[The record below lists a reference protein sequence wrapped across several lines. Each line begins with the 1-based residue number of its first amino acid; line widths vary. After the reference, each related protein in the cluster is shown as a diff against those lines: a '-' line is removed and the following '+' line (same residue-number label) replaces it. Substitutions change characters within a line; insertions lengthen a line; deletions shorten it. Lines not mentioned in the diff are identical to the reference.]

1 MKKEEK
7 YNQSILQMVYEL
19 VASCGHNWQKSKYLS
34 IKCGNKNLDAYNQAI
49 KKVDDILERGV
60 ENITEAELYWILSYI
75 NGKVIYNGQHIDSH
89 LFVKRL
95 YFKLQKSNKDSFNN
109 NRLVKML
116 NKMFNESKFLRMY
129 VIEQGE

>member
-7 YNQSILQMVYEL
+7 YNQSILQMVSEL
-19 VASCGHNWQKSKYLS
+19 VASCGYNWQKSKYLS
-34 IKCGNKNLDAYNQAI
+34 MSCGGKNLDSYNQAI
-49 KKVDDILERGV
+49 KKVDDILNRGV
-60 ENITEAELYWILSYI
+60 ENITEDELYWVLSYI
-75 NGKVIYNGQHIDSH
+75 NGKVIYNGQRIDSH

-116 NKMFNESKFLRMY
+116 NGSKFLWMY
-129 VIEQGE
+129 VIK

>member
-1 MKKEEK
+1 MRKK
-7 YNQSILQMVYEL
+7 YNQSILQMVSEL
-19 VASCGHNWQKSKYLS
+19 VASCGYNWQKSKYLS
-34 IKCGNKNLDAYNQAI
+34 ISYGNKNLDSYNQAI

-60 ENITEAELYWILSYI
+60 ENITEVELYWILSYI
-75 NGKVIYNGQHIDSH
+75 NGKVIYNGQRIDSH

-116 NKMFNESKFLRMY
+116 NKMLNESKFL
-129 VIEQGE
+129 